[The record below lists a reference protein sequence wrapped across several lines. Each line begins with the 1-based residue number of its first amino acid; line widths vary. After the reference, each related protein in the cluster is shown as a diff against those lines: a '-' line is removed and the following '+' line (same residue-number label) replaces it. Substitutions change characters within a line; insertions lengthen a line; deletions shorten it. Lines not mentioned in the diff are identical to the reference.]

1 MLLPLV
7 LTAVPVPASAQ
18 HAAFVQAL
26 FELTGALEGTYG
38 DEGPQV
44 RLAIDRMSSALAQW
58 DREIET
64 AAAEA
69 RTAQMDSRAQMM
81 MTLQLAEA
89 LELDDAAT
97 LKLRQTIAQWD
108 AQRAP
113 LRQQMFDQAQVLR
126 RAAKGDTTAYGQVDQ
141 AIQKVITLRTQIHQV
156 DQQMFQQLSQGLPPQ
171 KKARLALAIARFKE
185 TTRGMMH
192 GGRGGPRGEPDDA
205 Q

>member
-1 MLLPLV
+1 MRTWMV
-7 LTAVPVPASAQ
+7 LGVLAVAGAAQ
-18 HAAFVQAL
+18 AAGNKKA
-26 FELTGALEGTYG
+26 A
-38 DEGPQV
+38 DP
-44 RLAIDRMSSALAQW
+44 
-58 DREIET
+58 

-69 RTAQMDSRAQMM
+69 RTGQLDSRAQMM

-113 LRQQMFDQAQVLR
+113 LRQQMFEQAQVLR

-141 AIQKVITLRTQIHQV
+141 AIQKVISLRTQIHQV

-192 GGRGGPRGEPDDA
+192 GGRGGARGEPDDA

>member
-1 MLLPLV
+1 MRTWMVLGMLSI
-7 LTAVPVPASAQ
+7 AGAAQAAGGKKPA
-18 HAAFVQAL
+18 
-26 FELTGALEGTYG
+26 
-38 DEGPQV
+38 DP
-44 RLAIDRMSSALAQW
+44 
-58 DREIET
+58 

-69 RTAQMDSRAQMM
+69 RVAEMDSRAQMM

-89 LELDDAAT
+89 LELDDAGT
-97 LKLRQTIAQWD
+97 LKLRQSIAQWD

-141 AIQKVITLRTQIHQV
+141 AIQKIISLRAQMHQI

-171 KKARLALAIARFKE
+171 KKAKLALAIARFKE

-192 GGRGGPRGEPDDA
+192 GGRGGARGEPDDA

>member
-1 MLLPLV
+1 MTCSRSRGRGCSGTSMARRSRTMRTWMVLGMLSL
-7 LTAVPVPASAQ
+7 AGAAQ
-18 HAAFVQAL
+18 AAGNGKKA
-26 FELTGALEGTYG
+26 A
-38 DEGPQV
+38 DP
-44 RLAIDRMSSALAQW
+44 
-58 DREIET
+58 

-81 MTLQLAEA
+81 MTLQLSEA
-89 LELDDAAT
+89 LELDDAGT

-141 AIQKVITLRTQIHQV
+141 AIQKIISLRSQMHQI
-156 DQQMFQQLSQGLPPQ
+156 DQQMFQQLSQGLSPQ
-171 KKARLALAIARFKE
+171 KKAKLARAIARFKE
-185 TTRGMMH
+185 TKREMMH
-192 GGRGGPRGEPDDA
+192 GGRGGARGERDDA

>member
-1 MLLPLV
+1 MRTWMV
-7 LTAVPVPASAQ
+7 LGV
-18 HAAFVQAL
+18 
-26 FELTGALEGTYG
+26 
-38 DEGPQV
+38 
-44 RLAIDRMSSALAQW
+44 LAIAGTAQAAGNKKAA
-58 DREIET
+58 DP

-69 RTAQMDSRAQMM
+69 RAGQLDSRAQMM

-108 AQRAP
+108 ARRAP
-113 LRQQMFDQAQVLR
+113 LRQQMFEQAQVLR

-141 AIQKVITLRTQIHQV
+141 AIQKVISLRTQIHQV
-156 DQQMFQQLSQGLPPQ
+156 DEQMFQQLSQGLPPQ

-192 GGRGGPRGEPDDA
+192 GGRGGARGEPDDA

>member
-1 MLLPLV
+1 MRTWMVLGMLSL
-7 LTAVPVPASAQ
+7 AGGAY
-18 HAAFVQAL
+18 AAGKKA
-26 FELTGALEGTYG
+26 A
-38 DEGPQV
+38 DP
-44 RLAIDRMSSALAQW
+44 D
-58 DREIET
+58 
-64 AAAEA
+64 AAEA
-69 RTAQMDSRAQMM
+69 RTAQMDSRALMM

-97 LKLRQTIAQWD
+97 LKLRQSIAQWD

-141 AIQKVITLRTQIHQV
+141 AIQKIISLRTQMHQV

-171 KKARLALAIARFKE
+171 KKAKLALAIARFKE

>member
-1 MLLPLV
+1 MRTWMV
-7 LTAVPVPASAQ
+7 LGVLAVAGAAQ
-18 HAAFVQAL
+18 AAGNKNA
-26 FELTGALEGTYG
+26 A
-38 DEGPQV
+38 DP
-44 RLAIDRMSSALAQW
+44 
-58 DREIET
+58 

-69 RTAQMDSRAQMM
+69 RAGQLDSRAQMM

-89 LELDDAAT
+89 LELDDAGT

-141 AIQKVITLRTQIHQV
+141 AIQKVITLRTQIHQI

>member
-1 MLLPLV
+1 MRTWMVLGMLSV
-7 LTAVPVPASAQ
+7 AGAAQ
-18 HAAFVQAL
+18 AAGKKA
-26 FELTGALEGTYG
+26 A
-38 DEGPQV
+38 DP
-44 RLAIDRMSSALAQW
+44 
-58 DREIET
+58 

-69 RTAQMDSRAQMM
+69 RVAQMDSHAQMM

-89 LELDDAAT
+89 LELDDAGT
-97 LKLRQTIAQWD
+97 LKLRQSVAQWD

-141 AIQKVITLRTQIHQV
+141 AIQKIISLRTQMHQV

-171 KKARLALAIARFKE
+171 RKARLALAIARFKE

-192 GGRGGPRGEPDDA
+192 GGRGGARGEPDDA

>member
-1 MLLPLV
+1 MRTSIVLGILV
-7 LTAVPVPASAQ
+7 LAGAAQ
-18 HAAFVQAL
+18 AAGKK
-26 FELTGALEGTYG
+26 GA
-38 DEGPQV
+38 DP
-44 RLAIDRMSSALAQW
+44 
-58 DREIET
+58 

-69 RTAQMDSRAQMM
+69 RLAEMDSRAQMM

-185 TTRGMMH
+185 TTRGMLH
-192 GGRGGPRGEPDDA
+192 GGRGGARGEPDDA